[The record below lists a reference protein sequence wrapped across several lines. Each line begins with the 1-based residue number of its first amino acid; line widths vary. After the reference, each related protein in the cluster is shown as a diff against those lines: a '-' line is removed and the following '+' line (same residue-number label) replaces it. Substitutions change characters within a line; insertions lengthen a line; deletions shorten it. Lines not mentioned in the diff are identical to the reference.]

1 MDGRLIVGANEH
13 QEICALHLA
22 GGVAILPDQ
31 IIRCFQIA
39 ALKCKAHA
47 TIIQVSASLCAHSTP
62 THNPSMACHATDKT
76 IIALFMFFNCVNN
89 RFCNL

>member
-39 ALKCKAHA
+39 ATKCKAHA
-47 TIIQVSASLCAHSTP
+47 AIIQVGISNYCTQDLPHSIL
-62 THNPSMACHATDKT
+62 MACYSVDKT
-76 IIALFMFFNCVNN
+76 IK
-89 RFCNL
+89 

>member
-39 ALKCKAHA
+39 ATKCKAHA
-47 TIIQVSASLCAHSTP
+47 AIIQV
-62 THNPSMACHATDKT
+62 
-76 IIALFMFFNCVNN
+76 NN
-89 RFCNL
+89 

>member
-13 QEICALHLA
+13 QEMCAMHLA

-39 ALKCKAHA
+39 ATKCKAHA
-47 TIIQVSASLCAHSTP
+47 AMIQVSYLYYSTLLLIMY
-62 THNPSMACHATDKT
+62 NG
-76 IIALFMFFNCVNN
+76 L
-89 RFCNL
+89 L